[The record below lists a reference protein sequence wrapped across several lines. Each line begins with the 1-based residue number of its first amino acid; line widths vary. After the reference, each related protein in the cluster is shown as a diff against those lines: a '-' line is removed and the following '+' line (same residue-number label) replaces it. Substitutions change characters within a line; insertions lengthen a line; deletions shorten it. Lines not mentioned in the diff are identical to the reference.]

1 MSTKEVRG
9 IGLPIAS
16 QALDALFLICQKSLP
31 FEACGLLGQT
41 VGSASI
47 DCIVEIRNVHP
58 APKHAFAFDPEEWT
72 NAYFSMQKNRQQ
84 LVGFFHS
91 HPHTRA
97 LPSIKDLEGWLP
109 QSGFHYWIVSMVN
122 EGLPIVQPYCS
133 EQGDLI
139 PVPLVLA

>member
-1 MSTKEVRG
+1 MSMEDFRG

-16 QALDALFLICQKSLP
+16 QALATLSLICQNSLP
-31 FEACGLLGQT
+31 LEACGLLGRT
-41 VGSASI
+41 NGSSSI

-58 APKHAFAFDPEEWT
+58 APQHAFAFDPEEWT

-109 QSGFHYWIVSMVN
+109 QSGFQYWIVSMEN
-122 EGLPIVQPYCS
+122 KGEPIFQPYCS
-133 EQGDLI
+133 EQGELL